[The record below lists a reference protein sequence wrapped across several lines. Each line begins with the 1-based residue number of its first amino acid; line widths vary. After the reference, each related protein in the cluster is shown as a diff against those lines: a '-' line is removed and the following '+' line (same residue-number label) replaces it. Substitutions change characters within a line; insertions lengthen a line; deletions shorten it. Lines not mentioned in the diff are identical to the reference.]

1 MQKTTP
7 RPHHIFMVSDST
19 GETVER
25 MTQAA
30 LSQFT
35 HARTVI
41 SSHRHI
47 RNKNQLKDILERAK
61 AENGLILYTLVS
73 EDIRKNLSKET
84 AKHGIPSVDLMGPLL
99 SAMAVFLH
107 TTPQALPG
115 LLHRVDTE
123 YFRRIEAVQFTVKHD
138 DGQNLPTIDQA
149 DIVLVG
155 ASRTAKTPLSM
166 YLAHYGFNVANIPI
180 ILNLPLPRDLF
191 LIEPSRVIGLLIDPE
206 RLIEIRQA
214 RMKKLKQQILGYADI
229 GIVSQELKYC
239 REIYNQNKAWRII
252 DVTGRAVEE
261 VASDILSFINKNY

>member
-1 MQKTTP
+1 MQKSTP
-7 RPHHIFMVSDST
+7 KPHHIFMVSDST

-35 HARTVI
+35 HPGTII
-41 SSHRHI
+41 SAHRHI
-47 RNKNQLKDILERAK
+47 RNKNQLKDIIERAK
-61 AENGLILYTLVS
+61 TENGLILYTLVS
-73 EDIRKNLSKET
+73 EDIRKNLFNET
-84 AKHGIPSVDLMGPLL
+84 AKYGIPSVDLMGPLL

-107 TTPQALPG
+107 TAPQALPG

-138 DGQNLPTIDQA
+138 DGQNLTTIDKA

-180 ILNLPLPRDLF
+180 ILNFPLPKDLF
-191 LIEPSRVIGLLIDPE
+191 LIEPSQVIGLLIDPE

-214 RMKKLKQQILGYADI
+214 RMRKLKQRIPGYADF
-229 GIVSQELKYC
+229 GVVSQELKYC
-239 REIYNQNKAWRII
+239 KEIYNQNKGWHII

-261 VASDILSFINKNY
+261 VASDILSIINKNN